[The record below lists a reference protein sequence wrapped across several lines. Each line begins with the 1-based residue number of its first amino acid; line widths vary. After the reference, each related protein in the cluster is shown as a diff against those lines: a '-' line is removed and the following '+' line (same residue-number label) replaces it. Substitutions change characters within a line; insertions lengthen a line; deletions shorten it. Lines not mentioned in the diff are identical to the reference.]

1 MDVKRHIDVIRVN
14 PQDWPDGTP
23 AWKAETPELGHDVIP
38 AGRYTSRDFM
48 KIESLQSPPGRVW
61 MPFAGHT
68 ELARG
73 AA

>member
-38 AGRYTSRDFM
+38 AGRYRFVELRETAGFGLASIVVLVAGSAVVSRRR
-48 KIESLQSPPGRVW
+48 P
-61 MPFAGHT
+61 T
-68 ELARG
+68 
-73 AA
+73 